1 MEKARKQSTS
11 GRRRKM
17 RPALD
22 PDARE
27 NQLISLATDV
37 AEQQLLDGTASAQV
51 ITHYLK
57 LGTAKARLEKKML
70 EEQVE
75 LIKAKT
81 QSYRSMEETEAAIKE
96 AVAAMKRYQGSAFD
110 DSEEVYDDQNF

>member
-1 MEKARKQSTS
+1 MGRVKKSISSTNKK
-11 GRRRKM
+11 KM

-27 NQLISLATDV
+27 NQMISLATNL
-37 AEQQLLDGTASAQV
+37 AEQQLIDGTASSQV

-75 LIKAKT
+75 LIRAKT
-81 QSYRSMEETEAAIKE
+81 QSYRSMEQTEALINDAIS
-96 AVAAMKRYQGSAFD
+96 AMKSYQGSAFD
-110 DSEEVYDDQNF
+110 DSEEIYDD

>member
-1 MEKARKQSTS
+1 MPRVKKTSQSDS
-11 GRRRKM
+11 KKKM

-27 NQLISLATDV
+27 NQMISRAMDL
-37 AEQQLLDGTASAQV
+37 AEQQLMDGTASSQV
-51 ITHYLK
+51 ITHFLK

-75 LIKAKT
+75 LTKAKT
-81 QSYRSMEETEAAIKE
+81 QSYRSMEQTEALINNAIR
-96 AVAAMKRYQGSAFD
+96 AMKSYQGSVFD
-110 DSEEVYDDQNF
+110 DSEEIYDD

>member
-1 MEKARKQSTS
+1 MPGVKKTSQSDS
-11 GRRRKM
+11 KKKM

-27 NQLISLATDV
+27 NQMISRAMDL
-37 AEQQLLDGTASAQV
+37 AEQQLMDGTASSQV
-51 ITHYLK
+51 ITHFLK

-75 LIKAKT
+75 LTKAKT
-81 QSYRSMEETEAAIKE
+81 QSYRSMEQTEALINNAIR
-96 AVAAMKRYQGSAFD
+96 AMKSYQGSAFD
-110 DSEEVYDDQNF
+110 DSEEIYDD